1 MNKAELINHIAETV
15 GVTKKQAEDMV
26 ECFVA
31 TVTRVLTDD
40 GEVTIAG
47 FGQFLSKT
55 RAGRLGVNP
64 QNPSE
69 HIQIPPVRVAKFKPG
84 KGLKD
89 ALKAKK
95 DSAPEAVPAMA
106 MEAPAVHSEP
116 EPMAAPFTPEEPS
129 EPTPPTYQP
138 PATF

>member
-26 ECFVA
+26 ECFVK
-31 TVTRVLTDD
+31 TVTNVLTED
-40 GEVTIAG
+40 GDVTIAG

-64 QNPSE
+64 QNPSQ

-89 ALKAKK
+89 ALKAPKPSVAEEAAPAPVAEAPMAPVQ
-95 DSAPEAVPAMA
+95 SAPVEPTMP
-106 MEAPAVHSEP
+106 EAPTHSE
-116 EPMAAPFTPEEPS
+116 
-129 EPTPPTYQP
+129 PPTYQP
-138 PATF
+138 PSAF

>member
-1 MNKAELINHIAETV
+1 MNKAELITHIADEV

-26 ECFVA
+26 EAFVKI
-31 TVTRVLTDD
+31 VTDTLQKG

-47 FGQFLSKT
+47 FGAFMSKQ
-55 RAGRLGVNP
+55 RKGRTGVNP

-69 HIQIPPVRVAKFKPG
+69 KIQIPSVTVPKFKAG

-95 DSAPEAVPAMA
+95 E
-106 MEAPAVHSEP
+106 
-116 EPMAAPFTPEEPS
+116 
-129 EPTPPTYQP
+129 TPPTEMPPSTPP
-138 PATF
+138 PATPTF